1 MSADRSEKNAENRFG
16 GRLRSGGHNAG
27 RSAQGSGLRDAIAF
41 LNRESVSLPAPE
53 APPWEARPNPAGTPA
68 PHRPDPPLAPVR
80 ELRPPAAHPAQMPGQ
95 MPAPLGNGSQFPVAP
110 DQQHPQWPA
119 TR

>member
-1 MSADRSEKNAENRFG
+1 MGRRLMSADRSEKSEKSEKGTENRFS

-53 APPWEARPNPAGTPA
+53 APPWEARPNPGGQGQIHGQQIPG
-68 PHRPDPPLAPVR
+68 
-80 ELRPPAAHPAQMPGQ
+80 PAQGLGLGPGSG
-95 MPAPLGNGSQFPVAP
+95 PGLG
-110 DQQHPQWPA
+110 
-119 TR
+119 